1 MKSSKTFTCLVK
13 YELDLNQL
21 EHFREYARTWI
32 SLIEK
37 YGGTHHGYFLPGEA
51 GDLMPDPTFSFPGL
65 GKQGPDNL
73 AVALFSFPDV
83 ESYENYRRLVVDDP
97 LCKEIT
103 EKFNAAKSFI
113 GYERNFLVPIFR

>member
-1 MKSSKTFTCLVK
+1 MFTCLVK
-13 YELDLNQL
+13 YELDLTKL
-21 EHFREYARTWI
+21 EHFREYAYTWI
-32 SLIEK
+32 VLIEK

-65 GKQGPDNL
+65 GSQGPANL

-83 ESYENYRRLVVDDP
+83 DSYENYRRLVADDP

-103 EKFNAAKSFI
+103 EKFNATKSFI
-113 GYERNFLVPIFR
+113 RYERNFLKPIFG

>member
-1 MKSSKTFTCLVK
+1 MFTCLVK
-13 YELDLNQL
+13 YDLDLNQL

-51 GDLMPDPTFSFPGL
+51 GDVFPDTSFSFPVL
-65 GKQGPDNL
+65 GTQGPANL

-83 ESYENYRRLVVDDP
+83 KAYDEYRRLVADDP

-103 EKFNAAKSFI
+103 EKFNATKSFMS
-113 GYERNFLVPIFR
+113 YERNFLKPIFKGDQA